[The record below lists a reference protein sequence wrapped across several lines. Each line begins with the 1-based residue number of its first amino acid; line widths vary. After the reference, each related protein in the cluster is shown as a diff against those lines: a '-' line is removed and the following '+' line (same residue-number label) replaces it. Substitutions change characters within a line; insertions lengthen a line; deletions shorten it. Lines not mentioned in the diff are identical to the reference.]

1 MFVFEVCL
9 ARLLS
14 APGAVLF
21 NMLLLWM
28 VLRLVVRVLV
38 FPGSILL
45 WRRNTEAS
53 YRSEMAKQF
62 AGHLEHLRVLVAEC
76 LGL

>member
-1 MFVFEVCL
+1 
-9 ARLLS
+9 
-14 APGAVLF
+14 
-21 NMLLLWM
+21 MLLLWM